1 MGLGLFSPQVKRVSI
16 IQFIMS
22 WIALVLLNVEKK
34 KLVGV
39 PVGFIWVIKGTCNE
53 PSFKYVPTFNLC
65 YVLHYVQRDDTNS
78 PESVTKTVLPINLFA
93 KQPLQSAENDT
104 VCEVSFRNDLQ
115 HNGARGEGLL
125 RRFTECSE
133 PKEDQ
138 NKDELL
144 ELFPLNPDG
153 NLRSQTSPQYCE
165 GSFTEP
171 RGSNVMIGSEA
182 KKDGNRHELLL
193 FPLHPE
199 ENHDWLSNSYNT
211 RIKFWTLFGAKLVK
225 GSFFVAC

>member
-1 MGLGLFSPQVKRVSI
+1 M
-16 IQFIMS
+16 
-22 WIALVLLNVEKK
+22 
-34 KLVGV
+34 
-39 PVGFIWVIKGTCNE
+39 
-53 PSFKYVPTFNLC
+53 
-65 YVLHYVQRDDTNS
+65 
-78 PESVTKTVLPINLFA
+78 PINLLA
-93 KQPLQSAENDT
+93 KQQFQSAENET

-115 HNGARGEGLL
+115 HNVARGEGWL
-125 RRFTECSE
+125 RRFKECTFSPRGSNVLMIGSE
-133 PKEDQ
+133 SKEDQ

-211 RIKFWTLFGAKLVK
+211 RIKF
-225 GSFFVAC
+225 

>member
-1 MGLGLFSPQVKRVSI
+1 M
-16 IQFIMS
+16 
-22 WIALVLLNVEKK
+22 
-34 KLVGV
+34 
-39 PVGFIWVIKGTCNE
+39 
-53 PSFKYVPTFNLC
+53 
-65 YVLHYVQRDDTNS
+65 
-78 PESVTKTVLPINLFA
+78 TKTVLPINLFA

-115 HNGARGEGLL
+115 HNVARSEGWL
-125 RRFTECSE
+125 RRFTECTFSPRGSNIMTGSE

-211 RIKFWTLFGAKLVK
+211 RIKF
-225 GSFFVAC
+225 

>member
-1 MGLGLFSPQVKRVSI
+1 M
-16 IQFIMS
+16 
-22 WIALVLLNVEKK
+22 
-34 KLVGV
+34 
-39 PVGFIWVIKGTCNE
+39 
-53 PSFKYVPTFNLC
+53 
-65 YVLHYVQRDDTNS
+65 
-78 PESVTKTVLPINLFA
+78 TKTVLPINLFA
-93 KQPLQSAENDT
+93 KQHLQSAENET

-115 HNGARGEGLL
+115 HNVARSEGWL
-125 RRFTECSE
+125 RRFTECTFSPGGSE

-138 NKDELL
+138 NNDELL

-211 RIKFWTLFGAKLVK
+211 RIKF
-225 GSFFVAC
+225 

>member
-1 MGLGLFSPQVKRVSI
+1 M
-16 IQFIMS
+16 
-22 WIALVLLNVEKK
+22 
-34 KLVGV
+34 
-39 PVGFIWVIKGTCNE
+39 
-53 PSFKYVPTFNLC
+53 
-65 YVLHYVQRDDTNS
+65 
-78 PESVTKTVLPINLFA
+78 FA
-93 KQPLQSAENDT
+93 KQHLQSAENET
-104 VCEVSFRNDLQ
+104 VCEVSFGNDLQ
-115 HNGARGEGLL
+115 HNVARGEGLL

-153 NLRSQTSPQYCE
+153 NLRSRTSQQYCQ
-165 GSFTEP
+165 GNFTDP
-171 RGSNVMIGSEA
+171 RGSNVMIASEA

-211 RIKFWTLFGAKLVK
+211 RIKF
-225 GSFFVAC
+225 